1 MSISGSLI
9 AVMAKAIGG
18 LFNLFTSPK
27 HFVYDLGKTAEEQVT
42 DNLIGQGY
50 RFYMCY
56 VHDVESMKK
65 EGWKVAVGRDE
76 FMRPINY
83 FDKRDE
89 LILMYQK
96 TVKEQNFLNSRTVF
110 AWVLLF
116 LAFAPQMYLKSPTW
130 TTSTELIVTTV
141 ICGLV
146 NITYPL
152 FITYKF
158 RVIDFVL
165 DDDTDKSFLEFSTW
179 GLFWRAFVL
188 LYVSMFATAALLA
201 LFPRMNENAPI
212 ITMMQSEVFY
222 ILGMTLTAYIFFCRR
237 KLDTFYL
244 LLKSIRG
251 Y

>member
-1 MSISGSLI
+1 
-9 AVMAKAIGG
+9 
-18 LFNLFTSPK
+18 
-27 HFVYDLGKTAEEQVT
+27 
-42 DNLIGQGY
+42 
-50 RFYMCY
+50 
-56 VHDVESMKK
+56 
-65 EGWKVAVGRDE
+65 
-76 FMRPINY
+76 
-83 FDKRDE
+83 
-89 LILMYQK
+89 
-96 TVKEQNFLNSRTVF
+96 
-110 AWVLLF
+110 
-116 LAFAPQMYLKSPTW
+116 MYLKSPQW

-152 FITYKF
+152 FITHKF
-158 RVIDFVL
+158 RVIDFAL
-165 DDDTDKSFLEFSTW
+165 DDDTEKSFLEFSTW
-179 GLFWRAFVL
+179 GFFWRAFVL

-237 KLDTFYL
+237 KLDAFYL